1 MNNKPLPSIDRLR
14 QVLSYDAESGSLTW
28 RIGRKGL
35 PTEKHVVRCKNKG
48 GYVVVM
54 VDRVLLRAHRVA
66 WAIHHGRWPDGEV
79 DHINGNRADNA
90 LTNLR
95 DVPKRLNA
103 QNLRKAKKTNQCGL
117 LGVYE
122 RDGMFLARVCV
133 DGKTINLG
141 RHKTA
146 EAAHQAYVA
155 GKRIHHPGSTL

>member
-14 QVLSYDAESGSLTW
+14 QVLSYDAESGALTW

-35 PTEKHVVRCKNKG
+35 PAEKHVVRCKNKG

-79 DHINGNRADNA
+79 DHINGDRADNA
-90 LTNLR
+90 LANLR

-103 QNLRKAKKTNQCGL
+103 QNLRKAKTTNKCGL
-117 LGVYE
+117 LGVHE
-122 RDGMFLARVCV
+122 RDGVFLARVCV
-133 DGKTINLG
+133 GGKTINLG

-146 EAAHQAYVA
+146 EAAHQAYLD